1 MLLQAY
7 ILRKPDLEFN
17 SPILFSDIITTVPI
31 LRDKK
36 LSRNS
41 EANLVW
47 F

>member
-1 MLLQAY
+1 MPLQAY

-17 SPILFSDIITTVPI
+17 SPILFSDITAAVPT

-41 EANLVW
+41 VANLV
-47 F
+47 